1 MLERTRK
8 YNPFKQNTTPELV
21 AKAILMLSN
30 PEYYFIN
37 GQTIAVD
44 GGENILNFAE

>member
-1 MLERTRK
+1 MIKRTETH
-8 YNPFKQNTTPELV
+8 NPYKHNTNPELV

-30 PEYYFIN
+30 PDYYFIN